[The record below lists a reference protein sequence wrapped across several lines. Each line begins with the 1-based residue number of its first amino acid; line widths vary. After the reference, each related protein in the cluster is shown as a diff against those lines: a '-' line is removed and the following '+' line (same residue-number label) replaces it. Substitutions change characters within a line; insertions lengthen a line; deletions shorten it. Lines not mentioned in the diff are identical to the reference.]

1 MSLNGERDRERRQ
14 WVKKKRILR
23 YLFFCARWLFIII
36 AFCVFFYWLV
46 RSTGFELY
54 EDLQKRWKHFFN
66 LVFEN
71 DKIVRDGIPVAS
83 WMLLTNDWI
92 NFLLPKKNEDR
103 KQHEK
108 ISIRLL
114 NAVETKHKKKT
125 MKNSE
130 EKPVK
135 NIFTINGKKL

>member
-1 MSLNGERDRERRQ
+1 
-14 WVKKKRILR
+14 
-23 YLFFCARWLFIII
+23 
-36 AFCVFFYWLV
+36 
-46 RSTGFELY
+46 
-54 EDLQKRWKHFFN
+54 
-66 LVFEN
+66 
-71 DKIVRDGIPVAS
+71 
-83 WMLLTNDWI
+83 
-92 NFLLPKKNEDR
+92 LPKKNEDR